1 MKRKIV
7 LLIFLFGFT
16 FINAQIKKID
26 FVQYKLDNGINV
38 ILHEDDSTPIVAI
51 TLLYHVGSKNED
63 PERTGFAHFFE
74 HLMFEG
80 SKNIPRGE
88 FDKISQG
95 AGGTNNA
102 NTSQDR
108 TFYFQEFPSNELEL
122 GLWMESDRL
131 LSLKIDSIGVETQR
145 KVVKEERKQRLD
157 NQPYGSI
164 FEETFKR
171 AYKVHPYRW
180 EPIGSFQYIDKAS
193 LQEFIDFHSTYY
205 VPQNLTLS
213 IAGDLDIPKT
223 KELIQKYFGDIPKG
237 TKEIKQPTVVEPP
250 LGHEVRD
257 TVYDNIQLPL
267 VLHAYRIPA
276 QTDADAYPLEL
287 LTKILATGQ
296 SSRLY
301 KELVDKQQK
310 AVEAGS
316 FPYFLEDPGLLIVYG
331 ISNVGV
337 TADDLEKSMQAEIDK
352 VKKNLISEDEFQK
365 MRNQKETEFVEGN
378 STDLGVAGNLANYSV
393 FYHDTNLINTE
404 LNRYMK
410 VTREDLKRVASK
422 YLNADNRVVLYYL
435 PKSMEKK

>member
-1 MKRKIV
+1 MKRK
-7 LLIFLFGFT
+7 LIFIILLFGLTFT
-16 FINAQIKKID
+16 DAQIKKIE
-26 FVQYKLDNGINV
+26 FVQYKLDNGMNV
-38 ILHEDDSTPIVAI
+38 ILHKDSSTPIVAI
-51 TLLYHVGSKNED
+51 TLLYHVGSKDED

-108 TFYFQEFPSNELEL
+108 TFYYQVFPSNQLEL

-131 LSLKIDSIGVETQR
+131 MSLDIDSVGVETQR
-145 KVVKEERKQRLD
+145 KVVKEERKQRYD

-180 EPIGSFQYIDKAS
+180 LPIGSVQYIDKAT
-193 LQEFIDFHSTYY
+193 LQEFKDFHSMYY
-205 VPQNLTLS
+205 VPQNVTLS
-213 IAGDLDIPKT
+213 IAGDIDIAAT
-223 KELIQKYFGDIPKG
+223 KILIKKYFAGIPKG
-237 TKEIKQPTVVEPP
+237 TEKIKRPTVVEPP
-250 LGHEVRD
+250 LGSEVRD
-257 TVYDNIQLPL
+257 TIYDNIQLPL

-276 QTDADAYPLEL
+276 EGTPDAYPLEL
-287 LTKILATGQ
+287 VSSILANGN
-296 SSRLY
+296 SSRMY

-310 AVEAGS
+310 AVNAGS
-316 FPYFLEDPGLLIVYG
+316 FPYFLEDPGLFIVYG
-331 ISNVGV
+331 IANVGV
-337 TADDLEKSMQAEIDK
+337 KADDLEKSMQAEIDK
-352 VKKNLISEDEFQK
+352 VKNTLISEKEYQK
-365 MRNQKETEFVEGN
+365 MRNQKEAEFVTSN
-378 STDLGVAGNLANYSV
+378 STDLGVAENLADYFV
-393 FYHDTNLINTE
+393 FYGDANLINTE
-404 LNRYMK
+404 FNRYMK
-410 VTREDLKRVASK
+410 VTREDLKRVADK